1 MRMFY
6 GKGSPL
12 EPLERGDQ
20 VIVVNTRGAGPF
32 CVLVTVSSVP
42 VERDDGVEFMT
53 ELGEA
58 MKLGRRDEF
67 YVRRPVLCQ

>member
-1 MRMFY
+1 MFY

-12 EPLERGDQ
+12 EPIERGDQ

-32 CVLVTVSSVP
+32 CVLVTVSSDP
-42 VERDDGVEFMT
+42 VERDGAIEFLT
-53 ELGEA
+53 DLGETLQ
-58 MKLGRRDEF
+58 LGRHDEF